1 MRPRLFHQTD
11 APYQRIKGHPAR
23 EGGMTDLFSYEPP
36 AKYPTTPGFK
46 TDGTSK
52 EAAEKI
58 AGTSEAARGQIL
70 SLLWKSKAMSADEIG
85 AHFGWTPLYVRP
97 RVSELHKLG
106 AIKKAGR
113 RRNASGLNAWTW
125 TIA

>member
-70 SLLWKSKAMSADEIG
+70 SLLWKSKPMSADQIA
-85 AHFGWTPLYVRP
+85 AHFGWTVLFTRP
-97 RVSELHKLG
+97 RVSELHKMK
-106 AIKKAGR
+106 AIKRAGR
-113 RRNASGLNAWTW
+113 TKNESGMSAWLW
-125 TIA
+125 EIA